1 MVEANNLFYM
11 EYNNFILNQLE
22 LQIKQTI
29 MEYNLPVGTV
39 CLLLKDIAHE
49 VEYLYEQQIQREQA
63 AYLEE
68 HKDDMQQNNDVTSTM
83 QEVQTPMQGR
93 VIIDNIKPEEVEL
106 HYTNPELAD
115 KKIDAKLDEFKIK
128 QVDIGQE

>member
-1 MVEANNLFYM
+1 MNNLFYM

-29 MEYNLPVGTV
+29 MEYDLPVGTV

-68 HKDDMQQNNDVTSTM
+68 HKDDMQQKNNDTTSTV
-83 QEVQTPMQGR
+83 QEIQTPMQGR
-93 VIIDNIKPEEVEL
+93 IIIDNIEPEEVEL
-106 HYTNPELAD
+106 HYTDPELAD
-115 KKIDAKLDEFKIK
+115 KKIDAKLNGFKVQ
-128 QVDIGQE
+128 QVNIGQE